1 MASPEQIRDELIEAA
16 AERAPD
22 ITDLIRLYYRHLPAE
37 EVLGDDP
44 VDLVGA
50 VRSHCQFAE
59 QRVPGRPGVRLLNPT
74 TAEDGWTRE
83 ATVVQIVTDDM
94 PYLVDS
100 VTAKLARD
108 GIQVQRL
115 VHPIVVVSRD
125 ITGKL
130 LAVHPTADAA
140 EPPEGAAAE
149 SWMYVEIDLITDP
162 NRARELDTHLTSVL
176 ADVREV
182 VEDTDKMVRAALDV
196 AEELEKNPP
205 KLRRGTGFG
214 GRAPAESGAVGGGQA
229 GGAEASGEHAA
240 SGGRAPGA
248 ADASGEHAADAA
260 NDGRGSGADEHRAD
274 AASGGRGPGAGEH
287 GADAASG
294 GRGPGAGE
302 HAADTA
308 NGGRETTA
316 TAPSAAQAA
325 NTGTALQTHPEP
337 DAVAVEEVAES
348 SELLKWLAKGHFTFL
363 GYRRYEL
370 VEGERGD
377 DEAALR
383 PSLASGL
390 GVLRQDNLAA
400 RSLTAGPDTAAN
412 ALKPELLVLT
422 QASAPS
428 TVHRPVYPYYVGVK
442 TFDERG
448 FVRGEHRFLG
458 MFTTSALHE
467 DVLDI
472 PVVARKVR
480 DVIHRAGYPMESFSG
495 QRMLEVL
502 QNWPRADLFS
512 ADRDSLYSTAIGAI
526 TLSDRRRLRLFLR
539 RDPYGRFYSC
549 LVFLPRDR
557 YTTRS
562 RLAMQEVLL
571 AELDGTHLEYGTRVG
586 ETALAQVHFIV
597 HTDPS
602 RQLEPD
608 TLRIQERL
616 NSAVRSWD
624 DLMVDA
630 ILAERRERAGEGGRA
645 AGPLGEESATELG
658 QRYAGVFPEA
668 YREDFSA
675 VEALAD
681 LRRLESLQSERDLA
695 MSFYVPADAEPGE
708 RRFKL
713 YLLGEGVTLSA
724 VLPVLQR
731 MGVEVVDERPYD
743 LRREDGTRSWIYD
756 FGLRIG
762 QRALDDLTEEA
773 ELDLRVRFQDAFAA
787 AWRGDCE
794 VDGYNSLVLRAG
806 LTWRQASVLR
816 AYSRYLRQARTPY
829 SQEYIESAVLGHTDI
844 ATKLLKLFEH
854 RFDLSTDPKSDTQ
867 SETLVDEIASMIDAV
882 TSLDEDR
889 ILRRLL
895 AVIRAT
901 LRTNYQVTDA
911 EGGSRPYLAF
921 KLDPQRVPDLPEPR
935 PRFEIFVYSP
945 RVEGVHLRFGAVAR
959 GGLRWSDRR
968 EDFRTEV
975 LGLVK
980 AQAVK
985 NAVIVPV
992 GAKGGFVV
1000 KRPPAPTGDP
1010 SVDRDAQ
1017 LSEGI
1022 ACYRMFISGL
1032 LDLTD
1037 NRVEGRTV
1045 PAENVVRYDADD
1057 TYLVVAADKGT
1068 ASFSDIANEV
1078 SASYDFWLGDAF
1090 ASGGSVGYDHKAM
1103 GITARGAWESVKRH
1117 FRELGVDTQRE
1128 DFTVV
1133 GIGDMAGDVF
1143 GNGMLLSEHIRLV
1156 AAFNHLHIFLDPD
1169 PAAATS
1175 FAERK
1180 RLFAMARSS
1189 WEDYDRS
1196 LISEGGGVFPRSAK
1210 TIPITPQVRRAVG
1223 LGEDVSHLSPAELI
1237 KAILLAPVDLLWNGG
1252 IGTYVKAEDE
1262 THADAGDKANDAVRV
1277 DGRDL
1282 RAKVVGEG
1290 GNLGLS
1296 QRGRIEFARAGG
1308 KINTDALDNSA
1319 GVDCSDHEVNIKIFL
1334 DHLVN
1339 ARQLDREQRNALLH
1353 DMTDEVGRLVLADNY
1368 RQNAVL
1374 GVSRAHAPA
1383 MLVVHE
1389 RQVIALEASG
1399 ALDRKLESLPSKA
1412 QFRELEKAGRGLTSP
1427 ELATLL
1433 AHVKLDLK
1441 DELLAGELPDA
1452 EVFAWR
1458 LPEYFPKPL
1467 RDRFG
1472 DSIGEHPLRR
1482 QIISTMLVN
1491 EVVDG
1496 AGISYAYRL
1505 SEEMNA
1511 TVTDAVRAY
1520 TVATRVFGL
1529 DSLWRAIAALDN
1541 VVDTR
1546 IADSMM
1552 LESRRLLD
1560 RAARWFLANRPQPL
1574 AVGAEISRFGASV
1587 AALTPQVGQLL
1598 RGREAEAVAERTKR
1612 FCGEGVPRELADR
1625 VALLLD
1631 AYGLLDVIEVTELA
1645 EREARVETERSPEE
1659 TAELYYALSAHLS
1672 VDDLLTSISAL
1683 ERINRWHG
1691 LARLSL
1697 RDDVYSSLRAI
1708 TLDALRHSDSE
1719 DSTDE
1724 KIAQW
1729 EKANASRLARAR
1741 VALDEISR
1749 SGRLDLATLSV
1760 AARQLRSTVR

>member
-1 MASPEQIRDELIEAA
+1 MSSTGVSSRPGVASGRETAQRRADSPEQIRDELIEAA
-16 AERAPD
+16 AVDAPD
-22 ITDLIRLYYRHLPAE
+22 IAGLIRLYYRHLPAE
-37 EVLGDDP
+37 EVVGDDS

-50 VRSHCQFAE
+50 VRSHRQFAA
-59 QRVPGRPGVRLLNPT
+59 QRVPGRPGIRLLNPT
-74 TAEDGWTRE
+74 TAQDGWTRE

-100 VTAKLARD
+100 IIAKLARD
-108 GIQVQRL
+108 GIQVHRL

-130 LAVHPTADAA
+130 LEIHPSADVGR
-140 EPPEGAAAE
+140 PPAGTAAE
-149 SWMYVEIDLITDP
+149 SWMYVEVDRITDP
-162 NRARELDTHLTSVL
+162 NRARELETRLTSVL

-182 VEDTDKMVRAALDV
+182 VEDTDKMVQSALDV
-196 AEELEKNPP
+196 AAEL
-205 KLRRGTGFG
+205 
-214 GRAPAESGAVGGGQA
+214 
-229 GGAEASGEHAA
+229 GEHQ
-240 SGGRAPGA
+240 
-248 ADASGEHAADAA
+248 
-260 NDGRGSGADEHRAD
+260 
-274 AASGGRGPGAGEH
+274 
-287 GADAASG
+287 
-294 GRGPGAGE
+294 
-302 HAADTA
+302 
-308 NGGRETTA
+308 
-316 TAPSAAQAA
+316 SA
-325 NTGTALQTHPEP
+325 
-337 DAVAVEEVAES
+337 
-348 SELLKWLAKGHFTFL
+348 ELLRWLANGHFTFL
-363 GYRRYEL
+363 GYRRYDL
-370 VEGERGD
+370 FEGEPGD
-377 DEAALR
+377 DGPALR
-383 PSLASGL
+383 PSIAAGL
-390 GVLRQDNLAA
+390 GVLREDNLAA
-400 RSLTAGPDTAAN
+400 RSLTTGPDAVLDVTE
-412 ALKPELLVLT
+412 PLVLT

-428 TVHRPVYPYYVGVK
+428 TVHRPVYPYYVGVR
-442 TFDERG
+442 TFDEHG
-448 FVRGEHRFLG
+448 ALTGEHRFLG

-472 PVVARKVR
+472 PVVAHNVR
-480 DVIHRAGYPMESFSG
+480 EVIHRAGYPMESYSG

-512 ADRDSLYSTAIGAI
+512 ADRDSLYSTAVGAI

-539 RDPYGRFYSC
+539 RDTYGRFYSC

-571 AELDGTHLEYGTRVG
+571 AELEGTHLEYGTRVG
-586 ETALAQVHFIV
+586 ETALAQVHFTV

-602 RQLEPD
+602 RSAEPD

-616 NSAVRSWD
+616 NAAVRSWD
-624 DLMVDA
+624 DLMVEA
-630 ILAERRERAGEGGRA
+630 ILAERREAGRG
-645 AGPLGEESATELG
+645 AGSFGEESAAELG

-668 YREDFSA
+668 YKEDFDA
-675 VEALAD
+675 AEALAD
-681 LRRLESLQSERDLA
+681 LRCLESLRTEQDLT
-695 MSFYVPADAEPGE
+695 MSFYLPAGAEAGE

-713 YLLGEGVTLSA
+713 YLLGEGVTLTA
-724 VLPVLQR
+724 VLPLLQR

-743 LRREDGTRSWIYD
+743 LRREDGTRWWIYD
-756 FGLRIG
+756 FGLRINREVLG
-762 QRALDDLTEEA
+762 ELTSEA
-773 ELDLRVRFQDAFAA
+773 EEDLRVRFQDAFAA
-787 AWRGDCE
+787 TWRGDCE

-806 LTWRQASVLR
+806 LTWRQAAVLR

-829 SQEYIESAVLGHTDI
+829 SQEYIEAAVLAHTDI
-844 ATKLLKLFEH
+844 ATKLVNLFEH
-854 RFDLSTDPKSDTQ
+854 RFDLSTDPESDAQ
-867 SETLVDEIASMIDAV
+867 ADPLIDEITAMIDEV

-895 AVIRAT
+895 AVITAT
-901 LRTNYQVTDA
+901 LRTNYRVTGA
-911 EGGSRPYLAF
+911 EGDPRPFLAF
-921 KLDPQRVPDLPEPR
+921 KLDPKSVPDLPEPR

-968 EDFRTEV
+968 EDFRTEI

-1010 SVDRDAQ
+1010 AVDRDAQ
-1017 LSEGI
+1017 LNEGI

-1037 NRVEGRTV
+1037 NRVEGHTS
-1045 PAENVVRYDADD
+1045 PAKDVVRYDPDD

-1068 ASFSDIANEV
+1068 ATFSDIANDV
-1078 SASYDFWLGDAF
+1078 SASYEFWLGDAF

-1117 FRELGVDTQRE
+1117 FRELGVNTQRE
-1128 DFTVV
+1128 EFTVV

-1156 AAFNHLHIFLDPD
+1156 AAFNHMHVFLDPD
-1169 PAAATS
+1169 PDASAT

-1180 RLFAMARSS
+1180 RLFALPRSS
-1189 WEDYDRS
+1189 WDDYDRS
-1196 LISEGGGVFPRSAK
+1196 LISEGGGIYPRAAK
-1210 TIPITPQVRRAVG
+1210 TITITPQVRRALG
-1223 LGEDVSHLSPAELI
+1223 LGEDIEHLSPAELI

-1252 IGTYVKAEDE
+1252 IGTYVKAGDE

-1277 DGRDL
+1277 NGRDL
-1282 RAKVVGEG
+1282 RVKVVGEG
-1290 GNLGLS
+1290 GNLGLT
-1296 QRGRIEFARAGG
+1296 QGGRIEFAQAGG

-1334 DHLVN
+1334 DHLV
-1339 ARQLDREQRNALLH
+1339 AAGELDREHRNALLH
-1353 DMTDEVGRLVLADNY
+1353 EMTDEVGELVLRDNY
-1368 RQNAVL
+1368 QQNAML
-1374 GVSRAHAPA
+1374 GVGRSHAPA
-1383 MLVVHE
+1383 MLSVHE
-1389 RQVIALEASG
+1389 RQIAALEADG
-1399 ALDRKLESLPSKA
+1399 ALDRELESLPNEA
-1412 QFRELEKAGRGLTSP
+1412 EFRAREKAGDGLTSP

-1441 DELLAGELPDA
+1441 DELLASELPDA
-1452 EVFAWR
+1452 EVFARR
-1458 LPEYFPKPL
+1458 LPEYFPEPL
-1467 RDRFG
+1467 RERYG
-1472 DSIGEHPLRR
+1472 HEVGEHPLRR

-1496 AGISYAYRL
+1496 GGVSYAYRL

-1511 TVTDAVRAY
+1511 TATDAVRAY
-1520 TVATRVFGL
+1520 TVVTRAFGL
-1529 DSLWRAIAALDN
+1529 DSLWQAINELDN
-1541 VVDTR
+1541 DVDTA
-1546 IADSMM
+1546 ITDAMM
-1552 LESRRLLD
+1552 LETRRLLD
-1560 RAARWFLANRPQPL
+1560 RASRWFLANRPQPL
-1574 AVGAEISRFGASV
+1574 AVGAEISRFGEA
-1587 AALTPQVGQLL
+1587 VGQLAPKMRGLL
-1598 RGREAEAVAERTKR
+1598 RGREAEAVSERTKKFR
-1612 FCGEGVPRELADR
+1612 GEGCPRELADR
-1625 VALLLD
+1625 VAVLLD
-1631 AYGLLDVIEVTELA
+1631 AYGLLDIVEVTELA
-1645 EREARVETERSPEE
+1645 EREARVETERSAQE
-1659 TAELYYALSAHLS
+1659 TAELYYAMSAHLN
-1672 VDDLLTSISAL
+1672 VDQLLTSISAL
-1683 ERINRWHG
+1683 ERGNRWHA

-1719 DSTDE
+1719 DSPDE

-1741 VALDEISR
+1741 VALDEIAR

>member
-1 MASPEQIRDELIEAA
+1 MSSTGVSPRLEAVPGRETLQRRPTSPEQIRDDLIEAA
-16 AERAPD
+16 ADHAPD
-22 ITDLIRLYYRHLPAE
+22 IADLLRLYYRHIPAE
-37 EVLGDDP
+37 EILGDDP

-50 VRSHCQFAE
+50 VRSHLQFAG
-59 QRVPGRPGVRLLNPT
+59 QRVPGRPAVRLLNPT
-74 TAEDGWTRE
+74 TAEDGWTRD

-115 VHPIVVVSRD
+115 VHPIVVVERD

-130 LAVHPTADAA
+130 LTLHPTADAA
-140 EPPEGAAAE
+140 EPPEGAASE

-182 VEDTDKMVRAALDV
+182 VEDTDKM
-196 AEELEKNPP
+196 
-205 KLRRGTGFG
+205 
-214 GRAPAESGAVGGGQA
+214 
-229 GGAEASGEHAA
+229 
-240 SGGRAPGA
+240 
-248 ADASGEHAADAA
+248 
-260 NDGRGSGADEHRAD
+260 
-274 AASGGRGPGAGEH
+274 
-287 GADAASG
+287 
-294 GRGPGAGE
+294 
-302 HAADTA
+302 
-308 NGGRETTA
+308 
-316 TAPSAAQAA
+316 AQAA
-325 NTGTALQTHPEP
+325 LELATELETAPPPLS
-337 DAVAVEEVAES
+337 AEEVTES
-348 SELLKWLAKGHFTFL
+348 RDLLRWLADGHFTFL

-370 VEGERGD
+370 VEGSPGD
-377 DEAALR
+377 DEPALR
-383 PSLASGL
+383 ASLASGL

-400 RSLTAGPDTAAN
+400 RSLTAGPDTAAD

-442 TFDERG
+442 TFDEHG
-448 FVRGEHRFLG
+448 CVTGEHRFLG

-539 RDPYGRFYSC
+539 RDTYGRFYSC

-571 AELDGTHLEYGTRVG
+571 AELEGTHLEYGTRVG
-586 ETALAQVHFIV
+586 ETALAQVHFTV
-597 HTDPS
+597 HTDPA
-602 RQLEPD
+602 RKIEPD

-616 NSAVRSWD
+616 NAAMRTWD
-624 DLMVDA
+624 DLMVEA
-630 ILAERRERAGEGGRA
+630 ILVERRERAGETGTLP
-645 AGPLGEESATELG
+645 GPLGEESATELG
-658 QRYAGVFPEA
+658 QRYAGVFDEA
-668 YREDFSA
+668 YKEDFTA
-675 VEALAD
+675 TEALAD
-681 LRRLESLQSERDLA
+681 LRRLESLTGEQDLA

-743 LRREDGTRSWIYD
+743 LHREDGTRSWVYD

-762 QRALDDLTEEA
+762 PRELDELTEEG
-773 ELDLRVRFQDAFAA
+773 EQDLRVRFQDAFAA

-794 VDGYNSLVLRAG
+794 IDGFNALVLRAG

-816 AYSRYLRQARTPY
+816 AYSRYLRQARAPY
-829 SQEYIESAVLGHTDI
+829 SQEYIESSVLAHTDI
-844 ATKLLKLFEH
+844 ATALVRLFEH
-854 RFDLSTDPKSDTQ
+854 RFELTTDPESDAQ
-867 SETLVDEIASMIDAV
+867 ADALVAEISEMIDEV

-895 AVIRAT
+895 AVINAT
-901 LRTNYQVTDA
+901 LRTNYRVTDA
-911 EGGSRPYLAF
+911 DGAPRPYLAF
-921 KLDPQRVPDLPEPR
+921 KLDPQGVPDLPEPR

-1010 SVDRDAQ
+1010 GVDRDAN
-1017 LSEGI
+1017 LTEGI

-1037 NRVEGRTV
+1037 NLVEGKTV
-1045 PAENVVRYDADD
+1045 PAPQVVRYDGNDN
-1057 TYLVVAADKGT
+1057 YLVVAADKGT
-1068 ASFSDIANEV
+1068 ATFSDIANEV
-1078 SASYDFWLGDAF
+1078 SASYGFWLGDAF

-1103 GITARGAWESVKRH
+1103 GITAKGAWESVKRH
-1117 FRELGVDTQRE
+1117 FRELGVDTQSQ

-1133 GIGDMAGDVF
+1133 GVGDMAGDVF

-1156 AAFNHLHIFLDPD
+1156 AAFNHMHIFLDPEPD
-1169 PAAATS
+1169 AASS
-1175 FAERK
+1175 FRERK
-1180 RLFAMARSS
+1180 RLFELPRSS
-1189 WEDYDRS
+1189 WDDYDRS
-1196 LISEGGGVFPRSAK
+1196 LISEGGGIFSRSAK
-1210 TIPITPQVRRAVG
+1210 TIPVSPQVRGALG
-1223 LGEDVSHLSPAELI
+1223 LADEVTNLSPAELMR
-1237 KAILLAPVDLLWNGG
+1237 AILLAPVDLLWNGG
-1252 IGTYVKAEDE
+1252 IGTYVKAETE

-1277 DGRDL
+1277 NGKDL
-1282 RAKVVGEG
+1282 RARVVGEG
-1290 GNLGLS
+1290 GNLGLT

-1319 GVDCSDHEVNIKIFL
+1319 GVDCSDHEVNIKILL
-1334 DHLVN
+1334 DHLV
-1339 ARQLDREQRNALLH
+1339 ATGELEREQRNSLLH
-1353 DMTDEVGRLVLADNY
+1353 EMTDEVGELVLADNY

-1374 GVSRAHAPA
+1374 GVSRAHAA
-1383 MLVVHE
+1383 SMLSVHE
-1389 RQVIALEASG
+1389 RLVSALESSG
-1399 ALDRKLESLPSKA
+1399 ALDRRLESLPGKA
-1412 QFRELEKAGRGLTSP
+1412 GFRDLEKAGQGLTSP

-1441 DELLAGELPDA
+1441 DELLASELPDA
-1452 EVFAWR
+1452 EVFARR

-1467 RDRFG
+1467 RERFT
-1472 DSIGEHPLRR
+1472 DAIGVHPLRR
-1482 QIISTMLVN
+1482 QIISTLLVN

-1496 AGISYAYRL
+1496 AGVSYAYRL
-1505 SEEMNA
+1505 AEEMNA
-1511 TVTDAVRAY
+1511 TATDAIRAY
-1520 TVATRVFGL
+1520 TIVTRVYDL
-1529 DSLWRAIAALDN
+1529 NSLWADIDALDN
-1541 VVDTR
+1541 VVSTEV
-1546 IADSMM
+1546 ADAMM

-1574 AVGAEISRFGASV
+1574 AVGAEISRFGKGVASLAPQLTTLLQGREIEAVREQAARLIEQGVPEPLANRV
-1587 AALTPQVGQLL
+1587 AA
-1598 RGREAEAVAERTKR
+1598 
-1612 FCGEGVPRELADR
+1612 
-1625 VALLLD
+1625 LLD
-1631 AYGLLDVIEVTELA
+1631 AYGLLDIIEVTELA
-1645 EREARVETERSPEE
+1645 EREARVSAERSPQE
-1659 TAELYYALSAHLS
+1659 TAELYYALSAHLD
-1672 VDDLLTSISAL
+1672 VDELLTSISAL
-1683 ERINRWHG
+1683 ERGNRWHA

-1708 TLDALRHSDSE
+1708 SLDALRHTDSE
-1719 DSTDE
+1719 DTPDE

-1729 EKANASRLARAR
+1729 EKANASRLSRAR
-1741 VALDEISR
+1741 VALDEIKR